1 MIKKVL
7 MFLPLLGLVMLSS
20 KSKAQMLGKT
30 ELVEKVEAKPGQ
42 TIIPYSKY
50 NLPNGLTLIVHEDKS
65 DPLVHVEVTYHVGS
79 NRELPGRSGFAH
91 FFEHMMFQGSEHVAD
106 EEHFKVIQG
115 AGGNM
120 NGTTNRDRTNYYQT
134 VPSNMLETVLF
145 LESDRMGY
153 LPNAFTEEKFEV
165 QRKTVKNEKAQN
177 YGVPYGFVGEVKDQL
192 LYPEGHPYSWPII
205 GFTDDLDKATK
216 DDLNA
221 FFLRYYGPNNA
232 IVAVSGDVNTE
243 EVVKLVEKYFGSI
256 PRGPEVSKMVPPV
269 FRLPESKFKTEKDDI
284 YLPLTMMVYP
294 TVPNYHRDEP
304 ALDIL
309 ADLLAGN
316 RNSLFYK
323 NFIKAENA
331 LQASVSHPA
340 FELGGEFTIG
350 VITYPF
356 QTSAETRKLIMKTLE
371 EFEQNSFTEEELE
384 ISKESFISNLYST
397 LESNASKASTLTQY
411 HMLLPNKEYNLDK
424 EIERY
429 RKVSKNDILRV
440 FRQYIK
446 DKNYACLIVER
457 DPILDQ
463 PGSKKQAFTS
473 FNPYANYT
481 PDYSEFKALKYTRP
495 VEDFDRKIRP
505 VVPPAKPVIVPD
517 YYKFQTE
524 NGIKF
529 IGTGS
534 EQANRILFYISIDG
548 GQLFEDGKKF
558 PYGTA
563 FMTGAMLNESTQKYP
578 SAELEAAMN
587 KIGSSISFSGN
598 AGSINGAI
606 MCYKDKIKETMEILE
621 QMLLFPNF
629 ERTDFNLLKKQLSES
644 VANQRTSPNIVASKA
659 FSKLLYGDKNPLGKY
674 TTGNF
679 NDFNKITLEHV
690 SSFYQSFF
698 SPHLTNIVVVG
709 NIDEN
714 AVKEAFSFLKNWE
727 KKNISLPTYTD
738 FPEYNKSQIFMVNR
752 DNAQQSQILM
762 GHRAFSYDAYG
773 DFFKANVMNFVLGG
787 NFNSRLNLTIR
798 EDKGWTYG
806 INSYYTPGLNNMAG
820 YYAIQS
826 GIKSEKT
833 DSALMVIMDIMN
845 NYKQNGITE
854 EELAF
859 TKSALVSS
867 DALRYETSFSK
878 ANFLSTVLSRNLD
891 KNYRE
896 KQAQMIGALTKSDID
911 QYAKNYLKPE
921 NMVIVIVGSQ
931 ATLKERL
938 ESLGYGKIQTLNT
951 NGEGKIKIYK

>member
-20 KSKAQMLGKT
+20 KSNAQMLGKT
-30 ELVEKVEAKPGQ
+30 ELVEKVDAKPGQ

-50 NLPNGLTLIVHEDKS
+50 KLPNGLTLIVHEDKS

-134 VPSNMLETVLF
+134 IPSNMLETVLF

-153 LPNAFTEEKFEV
+153 LPNAFTEDKFEV

-232 IVAVSGDVNTE
+232 IVAVSGDVNTD

-256 PRGPEVSKMVPPV
+256 PRGPEVAKMVPPI

-316 RNSLFYK
+316 RSSLFYK

-340 FELGGEFTIG
+340 FELGGEFTIA
-350 VITYPF
+350 VVTYPF

-384 ISKESFISNLYST
+384 ISKESFISNFYST

-411 HMLLPNKEYNLDK
+411 HMLLPNKEYNIDK

-463 PGSKKQAFTS
+463 PGAKKQAFTS

-481 PDYSEFKALKYTRP
+481 PDYSEFKALKYNRP

-505 VVPPAKPVIVPD
+505 VIPPAKPVVVPD

-558 PYGTA
+558 PFGTA

-598 AGSINGAI
+598 AGSINGTV

-644 VANQRTSPNIVASKA
+644 VANQRTNPNIVASKA
-659 FSKLLYGDKNPLGKY
+659 FSKLLYGDNNPLGKY

-690 SSFYQSFF
+690 SRFYQSFF

-709 NIDEN
+709 NIEEN

-727 KKNISLPTYTD
+727 KKNIALPTFAN
-738 FPEYNKSQIFMVNR
+738 FPQYNKSQIFMVNR
-752 DNAQQSQILM
+752 DNAQQSQIVM
-762 GHRAFSYDAYG
+762 GHRAFTYDAYG

-806 INSYYTPGLNNMAG
+806 INSYYTPGLNSMPG

-833 DSALMVIMDIMN
+833 DSALMVIMEIVN

-854 EELAF
+854 EELSF

-938 ESLGYGKIQTLNT
+938 EGLGYGKIQTLNT
-951 NGEGKIKIYK
+951 NAEGKIKIYK